1 MHSIVF
7 PRKLRLLYFL
17 FLCVP
22 LFFACEP
29 QQPTAKVER
38 CGSAEYFQ
46 YMMDTDPGFSTRNGQ
61 VENLINDYYNTLGKG
76 EEALRGGRA
85 LIPVVVH
92 ILHNGETDPTNVS
105 DAQIQGQI
113 DVMNED
119 FRRLNA
125 DFSSVPADFSA
136 IAGDSRIEFQLAR
149 RDPNCQATNGITRQL
164 AGKTFYTSTLND
176 AKSTAA
182 GGVDPWDTD
191 KYLNIWVV
199 PDLRKGN
206 GSGILGY
213 SSFPAD
219 AANVQGFV
227 VEFNFFGDS
236 GTGTSDP
243 SFDRGRTAVHEFGHF
258 FNLKHIWGDDQNN
271 NTTCESASE
280 CGGTDFVDDTP
291 NQGIPTFGTPGFPM
305 TDCCTGTSPGIM
317 FMSFMDYVDDS
328 AMLMFSQGQADRMIA
343 SLYTTKASLI
353 GSDGLLPPPETAI
366 ADLYMQDT
374 PEDIGNEPN
383 NESDRFYI
391 SEDIWIRNDHLGVT
405 NQEHQNPTY
414 TAGTP
419 LYVYVRVRNRG
430 CASAAT
436 ENVRL
441 YWAKASTGLSW
452 PSPWDGSA
460 SVGGAVMGGSIGMQP
475 TGAVAGGEYTVL
487 EYTWNSVPNPA
498 DYASFGADQT
508 HFCLLARIGDA
519 GDMTTPETSNLGQ
532 NVKNNNNIAWKNVNI
547 ATSTGGGR
555 EASTTVANYSKAEM
569 VVTLRFEDVLK
580 EHSAFEYGNVY
591 VKLDRR
597 LLKQWQASGGKGT
610 DISVEGDLVVVRK
623 AGATMS
629 GIMLKPGEVF
639 AATLIFKEGQ
649 KRLGPFVYFLDLVQ
663 YNGSPAPANEVGGQ
677 RFWVKVWNR

>member
-1 MHSIVF
+1 MMENN
-7 PRKLRLLYFL
+7 PT
-17 FLCVP
+17 
-22 LFFACEP
+22 FA
-29 QQPTAKVER
+29 
-38 CGSAEYFQ
+38 
-46 YMMDTDPGFSTRNGQ
+46 TRNGQ
-61 VENLINDYYNTLGKG
+61 VENMILEYYNTLGKG
-76 EEALRGGRA
+76 EEALRGGRTI
-85 LIPVVVH
+85 IPVVVH
-92 ILHNGETDPTNVS
+92 ILHNGESDPTNVS
-105 DAQIQGQI
+105 DAQVQGQI
-113 DVMNED
+113 AVMNED

-149 RDPNCQATNGITRQL
+149 RDPDCNPTNGITRQA

-199 PDLRKGN
+199 PDLRKASGA
-206 GSGILGY
+206 GILGY

-219 AANVQGFV
+219 PANVQGFV
-227 VEFNFFGDS
+227 VEFNFFGNS

-258 FNLKHIWGDDQNN
+258 FNLRHIWGDDNN
-271 NTTCESASE
+271 NNSTCEPATE
-280 CGGTDFVDDTP
+280 CSGTDNVDDTP
-291 NQGIPTFGTPGFPM
+291 NQGIPTFGTPGFPL
-305 TDCCTGTSPGIM
+305 TDCCTSTSPGIM
-317 FMSFMDYVDDS
+317 FMSFMDYVDDR

-353 GSDGLLPPPETAI
+353 GSDGLLPPPESATADNYI
-366 ADLYMQDT
+366 QDT

-391 SEDIWIRNDHLGVT
+391 SEDIWVRTHRDGIT

-414 TAGTP
+414 SAGTP
-419 LYVYVRVRNRG
+419 MYVYVRVRNRG
-430 CASAAT
+430 CASSVS

-452 PSPWDGSA
+452 PAPWDGSV
-460 SVGGAVMGGSIGMQP
+460 SVSGAVMGGSIGMQP
-475 TGAVAGGEYTVL
+475 TGVIPGGDYTVL

-508 HFCLLARIGDA
+508 HFCLLARLEDSDG
-519 GDMTTPETSNLGQ
+519 MTSAETGNLAQ
-532 NVKNNNNIAWKNVNI
+532 NVKNNNNIAWKNIDI
-547 ATSTGGGR
+547 AGSAGGER
-555 EASTTVANYSKAEM
+555 SASTLIANYGKAEM
-569 VVTLRFEDVLK
+569 KITLRFEDVVR
-580 EHSAFEYGNVY
+580 EQSIFEFGDVY
-591 VKLDRR
+591 VKFDPKF
-597 LLKQWQASGGKGT
+597 LKMWRANGAKGT
-610 DISVEGDLVVVRK
+610 DVALEGDLVYIKK

-629 GIMLKPGEVF
+629 GIMLNPKQVF
-639 AATLIFKEGQ
+639 AATVVFKER
-649 KRLGPFVYFLDLVQ
+649 KRRPGPYVYFLDLVQ
-663 YNGSPAPANEVGGQ
+663 YNGAPDPANEVGGQ